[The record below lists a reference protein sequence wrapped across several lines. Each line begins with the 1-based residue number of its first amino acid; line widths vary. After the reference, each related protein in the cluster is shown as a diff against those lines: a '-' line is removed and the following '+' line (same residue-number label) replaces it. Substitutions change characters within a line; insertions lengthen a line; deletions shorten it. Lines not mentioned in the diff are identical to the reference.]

1 MWALHTCGWKMLPW
15 WLLWPEHSSEVR
27 SGSIHRDN
35 KIGRGEVKVEEVE
48 IIALFQE
55 RNMRKLQSIHSYR
68 QMASCPWRK
77 KKKKNQLC
85 LSGKIYTVKYSLSS
99 SNNWGQG
106 RKNNTLIFFF
116 FTKRQKCEWLVQ
128 VFIWT
133 AAPSPGTSCLPLW
146 WGFVH
151 TPHVPNT
158 ISTVLRLLTLRSCLS
173 LLKINFF
180 LCLNAQRS

>member
-77 KKKKNQLC
+77 KKNQLC

-99 SNNWGQG
+99 SNKWGQG
-106 RKNNTLIFFF
+106 RKNNTLIFFSLQKGKNVNGWCRYSF
-116 FTKRQKCEWLVQ
+116 ELLPQAQGPAAYLSDEVSFTL
-128 VFIWT
+128 
-133 AAPSPGTSCLPLW
+133 PMSPIPFPQFWDYWHSGP
-146 WGFVH
+146 V
-151 TPHVPNT
+151 
-158 ISTVLRLLTLRSCLS
+158 
-173 LLKINFF
+173 
-180 LCLNAQRS
+180 

>member
-77 KKKKNQLC
+77 KKKISSVCQERYILWNIHSAQVII
-85 LSGKIYTVKYSLSS
+85 GVRVEKIIH
-99 SNNWGQG
+99 W
-106 RKNNTLIFFF
+106 FFF
-116 FTKRQKCEWLVQ
+116 LYKKAKMWMAGAGIHLNCCPKPRDQ
-128 VFIWT
+128 
-133 AAPSPGTSCLPLW
+133 
-146 WGFVH
+146 
-151 TPHVPNT
+151 
-158 ISTVLRLLTLRSCLS
+158 LLTSLMRFRSHSPCPQYHFHSSETTDTQVLS
-173 LLKINFF
+173 KPT
-180 LCLNAQRS
+180 